1 MTTMTMTPPLSKKM
15 EKLKTRLFEVEYKDP
30 GVWHF
35 KGVNILDA
43 WPHIKGE
50 PMVVRKGYA
59 QKYIGEF
66 LPVEIKADELI
77 VGIPNQNSVGWG
89 SVLPIYYTKEEGEQA
104 ARYELNECSVWG
116 HHPPDWSMI
125 LKYGVRGVKLQ
136 IMDRMEQEYRKADPD
151 QMSLD
156 NLKSMLVALDG
167 LTGFARRYGEEAVRQ
182 AALCTDAARRKE
194 LLAIARVCENVPMNP
209 AASFHEA
216 LQSFWFTYCMVNS
229 GGEFVPFGRADMHLN
244 PYYEKD
250 IASDRISRDDARD
263 MLASFL
269 VKCNERIIQDT
280 HLAENHYNFGLFS
293 QGQVPS
299 VELQEGGTNQ
309 TGGYETRALTWQ
321 DDEDIYSEANFNYGQ
336 SGNDWLM
343 NCMVGG
349 VHPDGTDATNDLSYM
364 FVEIISEMGLIMPT
378 LGARVH
384 KNTPPEFIELLARVL
399 RHGQGEPIIYNDD
412 AIVPGFVDLGVPVE
426 EGRDYSND
434 GCWETLVQGKSHFS
448 YAHVMNL
455 RCIEWVMNRGVSKH
469 NGKTEGLDT
478 GDPCAF
484 KNYEEF
490 YQAYK
495 KQVDHYI
502 DLQCKRRLENFQL
515 SYMIAPDPLMSSI
528 MHDCVEKGRDLSQD
542 GARFIFHQILVTG
555 FSCTVDSL
563 MVVKKLV
570 FEDKSLAMADLKK
583 ALDDNWNGH
592 ERLRAKVVNTV
603 PKYGNDIDEVDEIG
617 IRVLKDF
624 EDHVMTWNRKGGR
637 IMFPCG
643 VGTFE
648 NYAALGR
655 DIAAT
660 PDGRFDSDQ
669 LAPNYSPTPGV
680 DLNGPTAAIK
690 SATKPEL
697 MRYYSGTPLDLSIN
711 SRDVEGDAGVD
722 RMAAIIRAFCDMG
735 GQIMTLTSTNVEE
748 LKDAQIN
755 PEKHRSLR
763 IRMGGLSA
771 YFISMAPAQQANVI
785 KRFSR

>member
-1 MTTMTMTPPLSKKM
+1 MTALQ
-15 EKLKTRLFEVEYKDP
+15 EKLKTRLFEVEYHDP
-30 GVWHF
+30 GEWHF
-35 KGVNILDA
+35 QNTNILDV
-43 WPHIKGE
+43 WPHIADE
-50 PMVVRKGYA
+50 PIVVRKGYA
-59 QKYIGEF
+59 QKYIGDF

-89 SVLPIYYTKEEGEQA
+89 SVLPIYYTPEEGLQA

-125 LKYGVRGVKLQ
+125 LKHGVLGVKRM
-136 IMDRMEQEYRKADPD
+136 IMDKMQEQYAKPEPD
-151 QMSLD
+151 QMSL
-156 NLKSMLVALDG
+156 NNYKAMLVALDG
-167 LTGFARRYGEEAVRQ
+167 LTSFAMRYAE
-182 AALCTDAARRKE
+182 AALNEATRCADPQRRKE
-194 LLAIARVCENVPMNP
+194 LLTIARNCQNVAMNP
-209 AASFHEA
+209 ATSYYEA

-229 GGEFVPFGRADMHLN
+229 GGEFVPFGRADQHLY
-244 PYYEKD
+244 PYYNKD
-250 IASDRISRDDARD
+250 IKDGKLTREQARD

-269 VKCNERIIQDT
+269 VKCNERVIQDT
-280 HLAENHYNFGLFS
+280 HKAENHYNFGLFS
-293 QGQVPS
+293 QGQVPT
-299 VELQEGGTNQ
+299 VEMQESGTNQ
-309 TGGYETRALTWQ
+309 TGGYETRALRWQ
-321 DDEDIYSEANFNYGQ
+321 DNEDENSEANFNYGQ

-364 FVEIISEMGLIMPT
+364 FVEIMSDMSLLMPT

-384 KNTPPEFIELLARVL
+384 KNCPKDFVDLLAKVL
-399 RHGQGEPIIYNDD
+399 RYGQGEPVIYNDD
-412 AIVPGFVDLGVPVE
+412 SIIPGFVDLGVPIE
-426 EGRDYSND
+426 EARDFSND

-455 RCIEWVMNRGVSKH
+455 RCIEWVLNRGVSKH
-469 NGKTEGLDT
+469 NKKTEGLDT
-478 GDPCAF
+478 GDPDQF
-484 KNYEEF
+484 KSYEEF
-490 YQAYK
+490 YQAYQ
-495 KQVDHYI
+495 KQVNHYI
-502 DLQCKRRLENFQL
+502 DLQCRRRLENFQL

-528 MHDCVEKGRDLSQD
+528 MHDCIETGRDVSQD

-563 MVVKKLV
+563 MAIKKLV
-570 FEDKSLAMADLKK
+570 FEEKSLPMAELRK
-583 ALDDNWNGH
+583 ALDDNWVGH
-592 ERLRAKVVNTV
+592 ERLRAKIVNTI

-624 EDHVMTWNRKGGR
+624 ENHVGEWNKKGER

-643 VGTFE
+643 IGTFE

-655 DIAAT
+655 DISAT
-660 PDGRFDSDQ
+660 PDGRHNWEQ

-697 MRYYSGTPLDLSIN
+697 MRYYSGTPLDLAIN
-711 SRDVEGDAGVD
+711 SREVEGEAGIE
-722 RMAAIIRAFCDMG
+722 RLGGIIRAFCDMG
-735 GQIMTLTSTNVEE
+735 GQILTLTSTNVDD
-748 LKDAQIN
+748 LKDAKIH
-755 PEKHRSLR
+755 PENHRSLR

-771 YFISMAPAQQANVI
+771 YFVAMAPAQQDNVI

>member
-1 MTTMTMTPPLSKKM
+1 MSARQ
-15 EKLKTRLFEVEYKDP
+15 EKLKTRLFEVEFHDP

-35 KGVNILDA
+35 QGVSILDA
-43 WPHIKGE
+43 WPHITDE

-66 LPVEIKADELI
+66 LPVEIKPDELI
-77 VGIPNQNSVGWG
+77 VGVPNQNSVGWG
-89 SVLPIYYTKEEGEQA
+89 SVLPIYYTAEEGEQA

-125 LKYGVRGVKLQ
+125 LKHGVVGVKRM
-136 IMDRMEQEYRKADPD
+136 IMDKMREQFASAEPD
-151 QMSLD
+151 QMSL
-156 NLKSMLVALDG
+156 NNYKAMLVSLDG
-167 LTGFARRYGEEAVRQ
+167 LTAFAARYGEEALNLATRCLDPVRR
-182 AALCTDAARRKE
+182 DE
-194 LLAIARVCENVPMNP
+194 LLAIARVCQNVPMNP
-209 AASFHEA
+209 ASGFHEA

-229 GGEFVPFGRADMHLN
+229 GGEFVPLGRADQHLN

-250 IASDRISRDDARD
+250 VAAGVVTRDQARE
-263 MLASFL
+263 MVASFL
-269 VKCNERIIQDT
+269 VKCNERVIQDT
-280 HLAENHYNFGLFS
+280 RKAENHYNFGLFS

-299 VELQEGGTNQ
+299 VEMQKSGTNQ
-309 TGGYETRALTWQ
+309 TGGYETRALRWQ
-321 DDEDIYSEANFNYGQ
+321 DNEDENSDANFNYGQ

-349 VHPDGTDATNDLSYM
+349 VHPDGSDATNELSYM
-364 FVEIISEMGLIMPT
+364 FVELMNEMALIMPT

-384 KNTPPEFIELLARVL
+384 KNSPREFIDLLARVL
-399 RHGQGEPIIYNDD
+399 RYGQGEPIIYNDD
-412 AIVPGFVDLGVPVE
+412 AIIPGFVDLGVPVE
-426 EGRDYSND
+426 EARDYSND

-455 RCIEWVMNRGVSKH
+455 RCIEWALTRGVSRH
-469 NGKTEGLDT
+469 NGQREGLDT
-478 GDPCAF
+478 GDPLAF
-484 KNYEEF
+484 ADYEEF
-490 YQAYK
+490 YQAYQ
-495 KQVDHYI
+495 KQVNHYI
-502 DLQCKRRLENFQL
+502 DLQCRRRLENFQL

-528 MHDCVEKGRDLSQD
+528 MHDCIESGRDLSQD

-563 MVVKKLV
+563 MAVKKLV
-570 FEDKSLAMADLKK
+570 FEERSLAMADLIK
-583 ALDDNWNGH
+583 ALEDNWKGH
-592 ERLRAKVVNTV
+592 ERLRAKIVNTI
-603 PKYGNDIDEVDEIG
+603 PKYGNDIDEVDMIG
-617 IRVLKDF
+617 VRVLKDF
-624 EDHVMTWNRKGGR
+624 EDHVAEWNKKGER

-660 PDGRFDSDQ
+660 PDGRHNWDQ

-697 MRYYSGTPLDLSIN
+697 MRYYSGTPLDLAVN
-711 SRDVEGDAGVD
+711 SREVEGEAGIERLGGV
-722 RMAAIIRAFCDMG
+722 IRAFCEMG
-735 GQIMTLTSTNVEE
+735 GQILTITSTNVED
-748 LKDAQIN
+748 LRDAKVN

-771 YFISMAPAQQANVI
+771 YFIAMAPAQQDNVI
-785 KRFSR
+785 KRFAR

>member
-1 MTTMTMTPPLSKKM
+1 MTARR
-15 EKLKTRLFEVEYKDP
+15 EKLKTRLFEVEYHDP

-35 KGVNILDA
+35 QGVNILDE
-43 WPHIKGE
+43 WPHIAGE
-50 PMVVRKGYA
+50 PMVVRKGHA
-59 QKYIGEF
+59 QRYIGEF
-66 LPVEIKADELI
+66 LPVEIKPDELV

-89 SVLPIYYTKEEGEQA
+89 SVIPVYYTREEGEQA

-125 LKYGVRGVKLQ
+125 LKHGVVGVKRSILDKMAEQ
-136 IMDRMEQEYRKADPD
+136 YALPKPDR
-151 QMSLD
+151 MSLD
-156 NLKSMLVALDG
+156 NYKAMLISLDG
-167 LTGFARRYGEEAVRQ
+167 LTAF
-182 AALCTDAARRKE
+182 AARYAAEALEQATRCQDPVRRSE
-194 LLAIARVCENVPMNP
+194 LLAIARNCQNVPMNP
-209 AASFHEA
+209 ATSFHEA

-229 GGEFVPFGRADMHLN
+229 GGEFVPLGRADQHLY
-244 PYYEKD
+244 PFYEKD
-250 IASDRISRDDARD
+250 LAAGRLTREDARD

-269 VKCNERIIQDT
+269 VKCNERVIQDT
-280 HLAENHYNFGLFS
+280 HKAENHYNFGLFS
-293 QGQVPS
+293 QGQVPT
-299 VELQEGGTNQ
+299 VAMQEGGTNQ
-309 TGGYETRALTWQ
+309 TGGYETRALRWQ
-321 DDEDIYSEANFNYGQ
+321 DDQDIDSEANFNYGQ

-349 VHPDGTDATNDLSYM
+349 VHPDGSDATNDLSYM
-364 FVEIISEMGLIMPT
+364 FVELMHEMSLLMPT

-384 KNTPPEFIELLARVL
+384 KDCPKEFVDLLAKVL
-399 RHGQGEPIIYNDD
+399 RYGQGEPIIYNDD
-412 AIVPGFVDLGVPVE
+412 AIIPGFVDLGVPIE
-426 EGRDYSND
+426 EARDYSND

-455 RCIEWVMNRGVSKH
+455 RCIEWVLNRGVSKH
-469 NGKTEGLDT
+469 NGKLEGLDT
-478 GDPCAF
+478 GDPEQFAD
-484 KNYEEF
+484 YEEF
-490 YQAYK
+490 YQAYCR
-495 KQVDHYI
+495 QVEKYI
-502 DLQCKRRLENFQL
+502 DMQCRRRLENFGL

-570 FEDKSLAMADLKK
+570 FEEKSLGIAELKK
-583 ALDDNWNGH
+583 AMDDNWVGH
-592 ERLRAKVVNTV
+592 ERLRAKIVNTV

-624 EDHVMTWNRKGGR
+624 EDHVAEWNKKGER

-660 PDGRFDSDQ
+660 PDGRRNWEQ

-711 SRDVEGDAGVD
+711 SRDVEGEAGID
-722 RMAAIIRAFCDMG
+722 RLGGVIRAFCDMG
-735 GQIMTLTSTNVEE
+735 GQILTLTSTNVED
-748 LKDAQIN
+748 LKDAKVN
-755 PEKHRSLR
+755 PERHRSLR

-771 YFISMAPAQQANVI
+771 YFIAMAPAQQDNVI